1 MRRRRRQLACVLSS
15 LALVLMGAAP
25 ARPSVVDGD
34 TFILGADRIR
44 LWGVDAPEG
53 RQVCQDGRGQAYR
66 CGDMARDQLKALI
79 GDQPV
84 DCRQRDRDQYG
95 RSVAQCRAG
104 GVDLGEAMVRLG
116 WAVEY
121 RTFSYGAYV
130 AVEAQAKA
138 ARRGLWAGTFESP
151 SAYRAD
157 ERAEVRAAATSP
169 PSVSCVIKGNINAK
183 GRRIFHQPGQRDYS
197 ATVIDAAR
205 GERWF
210 CSPAEAQA
218 QGWTPSQ
225 R

>member
-1 MRRRRRQLACVLSS
+1 MRRRRPELVCVLPF
-15 LALVLMGAAP
+15 LALALMGAAP
-25 ARPSVVDGD
+25 ARPGVVDGD
-34 TFILGADRIR
+34 TFTLGADRIR

-53 RQVCQDGRGQAYR
+53 RQVCRDGGGQAYR
-66 CGDMARDQLKALI
+66 CGDRARDQLKALI
-79 GDQPV
+79 GERPV

-104 GVDLGEAMVRLG
+104 GVDLGEAMVRAG

-121 RTFSYGAYV
+121 RTFSHGAYA

-138 ARRGLWAGTFESP
+138 AKRGLWAGTFEPP

-157 ERAEVRAAATSP
+157 ERAEVRARAP
-169 PSVSCVIKGNINAK
+169 PLPSGSCVIKGNINAK
-183 GRRIFHQPGQRDYS
+183 GRRIFHEPRQRDYA
-197 ATVIDAAR
+197 ATVINISR

-210 CSPAEAQA
+210 CTPAEAQA
-218 QGWTPSQ
+218 AGWTPAQ